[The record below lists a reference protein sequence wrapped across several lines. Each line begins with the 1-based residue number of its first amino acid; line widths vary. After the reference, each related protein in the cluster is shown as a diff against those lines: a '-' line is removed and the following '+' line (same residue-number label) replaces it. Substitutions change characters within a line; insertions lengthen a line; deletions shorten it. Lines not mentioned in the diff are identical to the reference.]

1 MDIKILEEAASG
13 KIREQTPAEAEKFLA
28 RVRTNLFDLLCHS
41 DKARAELPL
50 DLDLSEYG
58 GKEAVERA
66 IGKAVVNLFA
76 LAAVFGVRTYDVI
89 LRELGFTPEAD
100 ISAEAAGN
108 APGDN
113 GSSPHTSGIGEA
125 GRADEKAGP
134 AGEHREPVPTTEV
147 DGGKGDDTTGYRQRL
162 EKAGSV
168 EERSVIWKKI
178 QVDRG
183 IDSKTR
189 AELYQH
195 MATLNKQEAAR

>member
-13 KIREQTPAEAEKFLA
+13 KVREQTHEEAEKFMA
-28 RVRTNLFDLLCHS
+28 RIRTNLFDLLCHS

-76 LAAVFGVRTYDVI
+76 LGAVFGVKTCNVI
-89 LRELGFTPEAD
+89 LMELGFVSEVDTL
-100 ISAEAAGN
+100 AEETEH

-113 GSSPHTSGIGEA
+113 GSSPNTSEIGEA
-125 GRADEKAGP
+125 GQENEKAEP
-134 AGEHREPVPTTEV
+134 EGEQREPSTPTEV
-147 DGGKGDDTTGYRQRL
+147 DGKKGD
-162 EKAGSV
+162 KAGYMQMLDKSVSV
-168 EERSVIWKKI
+168 EERTVIWKKI
-178 QVDRG
+178 RLDRG
-183 IDSKTR
+183 LDSKAR

-195 MATLNKQEAAR
+195 MAGLNKQEAA

>member
-1 MDIKILEEAASG
+1 MDIRILEEAASG
-13 KIREQTPAEAEKFLA
+13 KIRAQTPEEAEKFMA
-28 RVRTNLFDLLCHS
+28 RIRTNLFDLLGQS

-58 GKEAVERA
+58 GKEAVQRA

-76 LAAVFGVRTYDVI
+76 LAAVFGVKTCDVI
-89 LRELGFTPEAD
+89 LRELGFTPEVNT
-100 ISAEAAGN
+100 SAEAAGN
-108 APGDN
+108 APGEK
-113 GSSPHTSGIGEA
+113 GSSPHTAGVGEA
-125 GRADEKAGP
+125 GQTDEKAGP
-134 AGEHREPVPTTEV
+134 AGEHREPAPTTEV
-147 DGGKGDDTTGYRQRL
+147 DEGKGDDNPGYRQML

-183 IDSKTR
+183 LDSKTR

-195 MATLNKQEAAR
+195 MAALNKQEAAR

>member
-13 KIREQTPAEAEKFLA
+13 KVREQTHEEAEKFMA
-28 RVRTNLFDLLCHS
+28 RIRTNLFDLLCHS
-41 DKARAELPL
+41 DKARVELPL

-76 LAAVFGVRTYDVI
+76 LGAVFGVKTCDVI
-89 LRELGFTPEAD
+89 LRELGFVSEVDTL
-100 ISAEAAGN
+100 AEVTEH

-113 GSSPHTSGIGEA
+113 GSSPHTSEITEA
-125 GRADEKAGP
+125 GQEN
-134 AGEHREPVPTTEV
+134 
-147 DGGKGDDTTGYRQRL
+147 

-168 EERSVIWKKI
+168 DEQQEPAPAAEVDGKKGDKAGYRQMLDKSVSVEERTVIWKKI
-178 QVDRG
+178 RLDRG
-183 IDSKTR
+183 LDSKTR

-195 MATLNKQEAAR
+195 MAGLNKQEAA

>member
-13 KIREQTPAEAEKFLA
+13 KIREQTPEEAEKFMA
-28 RVRTNLFDLLCHS
+28 RIRTNLFDLLCHS

-58 GKEAVERA
+58 GKEAVQRA

-76 LAAVFGVRTYDVI
+76 LAGVFGIRTYAVI
-89 LRELGFTPEAD
+89 LRELGFTPEVD
-100 ISAEAAGN
+100 TSAEATGN

-113 GSSPHTSGIGEA
+113 GSSPHTYDVGET
-125 GRADEKAGP
+125 GQTDEKAGS
-134 AGEHREPVPTTEV
+134 AGDHREPATTTED
-147 DGGKGDDTTGYRQRL
+147 DGGKGDDNPGYRQRL

-183 IDSKTR
+183 LDSKTR

-195 MATLNKQEAAR
+195 MAALNKQEASR